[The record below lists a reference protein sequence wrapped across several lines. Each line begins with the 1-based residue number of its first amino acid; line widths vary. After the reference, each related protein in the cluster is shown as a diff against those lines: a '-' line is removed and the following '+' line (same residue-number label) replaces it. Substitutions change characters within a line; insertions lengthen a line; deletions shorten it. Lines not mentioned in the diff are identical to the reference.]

1 MGKNDLS
8 AETARYY
15 LRYDEESGKLYW
27 RRQPNRSVMPGQ
39 VAGSKRNDGYV
50 VVMLAGHVY
59 LAHRLIWLIKT
70 GNWPEREI
78 DHINRDKSDNR
89 WDNLRDVNRTVNE
102 RNKLGKVGCYPNRG
116 KFLATVGV
124 GAKSINLGRYE
135 TEQEARFAYEVAKRE
150 LAEAG
155 DKELDAKHL
164 RAAIKFATLI
174 G

>member
-15 LRYDEESGKLYW
+15 LRYDEGTGNLYW
-27 RRQPNRSVMPGQ
+27 RRQPSRSVMPGQ
-39 VAGSKRNDGYV
+39 VAGSKSKDGYIS
-50 VVMLAGHVY
+50 LSFAGHTY

-70 GNWPEREI
+70 GNWPEFEI
-78 DHINRDKSDNR
+78 DHINRDRSDNR
-89 WDNLRDVNRTVNE
+89 WSNLRDVNRTVNQ
-102 RNKLGKVGCYPNRG
+102 RNTMGGGYFLNRG
-116 KFLATVGV
+116 KFLAMVGV
-124 GAKSINLGRYE
+124 GPKSINLGRYE